1 MCASTAEDLR
11 TRGEDIQTLSQQL
24 TSSAEVS
31 KKLALRMESH
41 ADAMMP
47 LFSRVGD
54 SGASNLALKAK
65 ELSSSR
71 LVHTAKEASQVGKHL
86 ADIARQARSF
96 KGANYKDASV
106 MTKAEHLIDKMDQE
120 LIDGQ
125 EMSNHLDAM
134 IASVVPP
141 PPFFNTSS
149 AARNYYPVLYFI
161 DKKFDGIE
169 DPVNKDDLPGVPTTC
184 TGNLV
189 GLPIIGK
196 NKEECAQACDD
207 NLVHGCK
214 AFQYFNNDAY
224 KGGKGK
230 SEMCFLFSDFST
242 GSGFYYT
249 GCKGSQT
256 NSQTGCWVKFAKFA
270 GGKFDGSGTLN
281 PEAKCKE
288 CFREFTKADR
298 CYTK

>member
-71 LVHTAKEASQVGKHL
+71 LVHTAKEASQVGQHL
-86 ADIARQARSF
+86 SDIARKARSF
-96 KGANYKDASV
+96 AGANFKDASV
-106 MTKAEHLIDKMDQE
+106 MTEAEHLIDTMDKE

-125 EMSNHLDAM
+125 EMANHIDAM

-141 PPFFNTSS
+141 PPYFNTSS
-149 AARNYYPVLYFI
+149 AARNYYPVMYFI
-161 DKKFDGIE
+161 DQD
-169 DPVNKDDLPGVPTTC
+169 VAPGVPTTC
-184 TGNLV
+184 TGDLV
-189 GLPIIGK
+189 GLPVIGK
-196 NKEECAQACDD
+196 SKEECAQACDD

-214 AFQYFNNDAY
+214 AFQYFSSEGY
-224 KGGKGK
+224 GGKGPK
-230 SEMCFLFSDFST
+230 SEMCFLFSGFST

-249 GCKGSQT
+249 GCKAAAQT
-256 NSQTGCWVKFAKFA
+256 NSQTGCWAKYAKFA
-270 GGKFDGSGTLN
+270 GGKFGGSGTLN